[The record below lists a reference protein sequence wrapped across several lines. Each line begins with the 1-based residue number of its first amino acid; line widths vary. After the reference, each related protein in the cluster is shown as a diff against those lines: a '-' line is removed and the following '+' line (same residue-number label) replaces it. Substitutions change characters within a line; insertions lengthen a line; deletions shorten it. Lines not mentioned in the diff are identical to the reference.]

1 MDVSTD
7 APLGADA
14 SITVAEDTSD
24 SPQDAARFDLQNSI
38 QALPAFNANRV
49 GMRSVELRER

>member
-38 QALPAFNANRV
+38 QALPAFNAKPPWHA
-49 GMRSVELRER
+49 